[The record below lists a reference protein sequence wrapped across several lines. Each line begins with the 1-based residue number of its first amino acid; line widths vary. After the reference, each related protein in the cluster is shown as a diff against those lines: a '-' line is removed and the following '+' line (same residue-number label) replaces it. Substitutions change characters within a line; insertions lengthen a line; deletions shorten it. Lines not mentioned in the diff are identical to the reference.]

1 MSDFVHRG
9 MLTRILSHKPV
20 RPDEGPRRVSAIFA
34 EHFALQQDDARET
47 GIELG
52 FAARCLIPA
61 TLPYKRIAGSTYTRK
76 AGDFTLSLVAS
87 PDSGLPFGRYPRLF
101 IAWLVTEAVR
111 TKSPHVTLGSS
122 MSRFMEQLGVPCS
135 GGKTG
140 TAPRVRDQM
149 RRVLSTSFSFTHEG
163 DDHHAGVGMRV
174 AKRHMVWW
182 DPLRPEDV
190 PLFEE
195 SFVTLSTDFFD
206 EIVDRPVPID
216 LRVLQFLQSPLAID
230 LYAFIT
236 YRMFSLRRPTT
247 VPWEALH
254 GQFGSQAARTRD
266 FKREIQRALVQVL
279 DVYREARVEVG
290 KTGLVLSPSPTHVPR
305 QLTA

>member
-1 MSDFVHRG
+1 MSDIHRR
-9 MLTRILSHKPV
+9 MLTKILSHKPAQQ
-20 RPDEGPRRVSAIFA
+20 ETGPQRVSAIFA
-34 EHFALQQDDARET
+34 EHFELQQDEARES

-61 TLPYKRIAGSTYTRK
+61 TLPYKRITESTYTRR

-122 MSRFMEQLGVPCS
+122 MARFMEQLGVPCS

-149 RRVLSTSFSFTHEG
+149 KRVLSTSFSFTHEG
-163 DDHHAGVGMRV
+163 EDHHAGVGMRV
-174 AKRHMVWW
+174 AKKHMVWW
-182 DPLRPEDV
+182 DPLHPEDM

-195 SFVTLSTDFFD
+195 SFVTLSGDFFE

-216 LRVLQFLQSPLAID
+216 LRVLQYLQSPLAID
-230 LYAFIT
+230 LYGYLT
-236 YRMFSLRRPTT
+236 YRMFSLRRTMT
-247 VPWEALH
+247 VPWTALH
-254 GQFGSQAARTRD
+254 GQFGTQAARARD
-266 FKREIQRALVQVL
+266 FKREIRRALVQVL
-279 DVYREARVEVG
+279 EVYREARVEVG
-290 KTGLVLSPSPTHVPR
+290 KDGLVLSPSPTHVPR
-305 QLTA
+305 RLSA